1 MTRQLK
7 RFLTGLEQLAVKTPG
22 GPSFLALDLLRR
34 RWKIL
39 VVAIPCLI
47 GLLILGKL
55 TSSNPFPLD
64 PEAIAMTIIIAF
76 VSAAVGLGGGIVALA
91 IAAAGSAFLVN
102 SPGDTRQVTSTVFS
116 VVLWAGVAVTAGLI
130 AGQERS
136 RVARRQL
143 ALREALAHSQRTRK
157 QLEQIVSFAPSF
169 RPGASPEEVLEAICV
184 AARQTFGADGARLYT
199 VKGDV
204 LELEALSPTS
214 ETIHAGFQVPR
225 ADIPDLEE
233 LFRERRP
240 TFVHDLRREA
250 LGPRAD
256 ELRQTLGIVSTVRIP
271 LIVSGEVTGLLALN
285 WSHRLE
291 RPSEELLALMQRF
304 ADQAAI
310 AWEST
315 LRQLAQKRADALY
328 ETLKLLV
335 ELAPSFHI
343 TGSRE
348 DVAQAACEAALATF
362 GCTGAALYEV
372 EQDRLVLLERR
383 PPVAVLQRGA
393 SFPLGS
399 RTPLARDL
407 RSRVPTFVRDVQS
420 AFEVLGPWPAQVIR
434 EAHVRSALYVP
445 LRFDEKGA
453 RNLLVLSWDTIQEE
467 PDRDLLAIVERFA
480 DQVALALTNAAAE
493 ELHAR
498 LEAGLLPP
506 TAVEHPDLHVAT
518 CYRPGEQR
526 LRLGGDFVGSL
537 PTPDGRLAFVLGD
550 VSGHGPDAA
559 ALGTTLR
566 STWRA
571 LALQKHTL
579 KQIAETME
587 QVLLDEKREPNSFA
601 SVLLGSVEPGSNTLE
616 LLNAGH
622 PPPVVISADV
632 KTLSTPPQPPLG
644 FGGDRER
651 ALNCFRLPERWIL
664 FCYTDGL
671 TQARTGTGVPTQ
683 TNEGYLLSELRTWQT
698 LSLLPAQNS
707 AVRDSG
713 RRILEEAAEA
723 VVESMRHAAGGRFVD
738 DVAVLVVANKR

>member
-1 MTRQLK
+1 MVEQFK
-7 RFLTGLEQLAVKTPG
+7 RFLTGLRQLAVKRPG
-22 GPSFLALDLLRR
+22 GPAFLALDLLRR

-47 GLLILGKL
+47 GLLILGRL
-55 TSSNPFPLD
+55 TASNPSPLD
-64 PEAIAMTIIIAF
+64 PEAIAITIIIAF
-76 VSAAVGLGGGIVALA
+76 VSAAAGLGGGIVALV
-91 IAAAGSAFLVN
+91 IAAAGSVFLV
-102 SPGDTRQVTSTVFS
+102 SSTRDATQITSTVFS
-116 VVLWAGVAVTAGLI
+116 VLLWACVAATAGLI

-204 LELEALSPTS
+204 LELQALSPPS
-214 ETIHAGFQVPR
+214 ETIHPGFQVPR
-225 ADIPDLEE
+225 GDIPGLEE
-233 LFRERRP
+233 LFRERHP
-240 TFVHDLRREA
+240 TFVRDLREEA
-250 LGPRAD
+250 LGPHAD

-271 LIVSGEVTGLLALN
+271 LVVSGEITGLLALN
-285 WSHRLE
+285 WSHRVE

-315 LRQLAQKRADALY
+315 LRVEAQRRADALY

-335 ELAPSFHI
+335 DLAPTFHI

-348 DVAQAACEAALATF
+348 DVARAACEAALATF
-362 GCTGAALYEV
+362 GCTGAALYAV

-393 SFPLGS
+393 AFPLGS
-399 RTPLARDL
+399 QTPLARDL
-407 RSRVPTFVRDVQS
+407 HSHVPTFVRDVQS
-420 AFEVLGPWPAQVIR
+420 AFEVLGPWPAEVIR

-453 RNLLVLSWDTIQEE
+453 RNLLVLSWDTIQKE

-498 LEAGLLPP
+498 LEASLLPP
-506 TAVEHPDLHVAT
+506 TPVEHPYLHVAT
-518 CYRPGEQR
+518 CYRPGEQP
-526 LRLGGDFVGSL
+526 LRLGGDFIGSL
-537 PTPDGRLAFVLGD
+537 PTPDGQLAFVIGD

-566 STWRA
+566 STWKA

-579 KQIAETME
+579 KQIADTME
-587 QVLLDEKREPNSFA
+587 RVLLDEKREPNSFA
-601 SVLLGSVEPGSNTLE
+601 SLLLGGVDPVSNTLE
-616 LLNAGH
+616 LINAGH
-622 PPPVVISADV
+622 PLPIVISQEIE
-632 KTLSTPPQPPLG
+632 TLLTPPQPPLG

-651 ALNCFRLPERWIL
+651 AVTSFRLPERWIL

-671 TQARTGTGVPTQ
+671 TQTRAGTGVSTQ
-683 TNEGYLLSELRTWQT
+683 ANEDHLVSELRRWQT
-698 LSLLPAQNS
+698 LSPWLAGDS
-707 AVRDSG
+707 TVRHGG
-713 RRILEEAAEA
+713 RRVLEEAAEA
-723 VVESMRHAAGGRFVD
+723 VVESMRGAAGGRFID
-738 DVAVLVVANKR
+738 DVAVLVVAKR